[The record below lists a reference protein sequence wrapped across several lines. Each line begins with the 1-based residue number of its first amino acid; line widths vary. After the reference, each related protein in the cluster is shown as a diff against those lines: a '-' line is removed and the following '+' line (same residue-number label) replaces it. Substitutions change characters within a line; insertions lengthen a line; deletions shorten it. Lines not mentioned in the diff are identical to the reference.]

1 MAAMTGQGKHMNP
14 QELNLRRI
22 LRELERVVVA
32 YSGGIDSTLL
42 ACIAGQ
48 ELGANAL
55 AITAVSPSLPHA
67 DLEEAQAI
75 ARQFNFAHVLIDTH
89 EVDDPA
95 YQANTPL
102 RCYWCRREV
111 YGELTR
117 YAREH
122 DFAHV
127 LDGTNLDDLG
137 DVRPGRTAAGEA
149 GVRSL
154 LIEAQFTKQDVR
166 DLARAVG
173 LPNWDKPAA
182 ACLSSRIPPGTP
194 VTLQRLAQVEQA
206 ETILHELGLRQ
217 VRVRHHGEVARLE
230 VDPADFDCVLRQ
242 RELIVERLKAA
253 GYTFVALDLIGY
265 RTGSL
270 NQLGHRPWHC
280 PPGQVL
286 HR

>member
-1 MAAMTGQGKHMNP
+1 MN
-14 QELNLRRI
+14 QKELNLRRI
-22 LRELERVVVA
+22 IRELERAVVA

-42 ACIAGQ
+42 ACLAGQ

-55 AITAVSPSLPHA
+55 AITAVSPSLPQS

-89 EVDDPA
+89 EVDDPN
-95 YQANTPL
+95 YRANTPR
-102 RCYWCRREV
+102 RCYWCKRAV

-127 LDGTNLDDLG
+127 IDGTNLDDLS
-137 DVRPGRTAAGEA
+137 DVRPGRIAAGEA
-149 GVRSL
+149 GVRSP
-154 LIEAQFTKQDVR
+154 LIEAQYTKQDVR
-166 DLARAVG
+166 DLARTLG

-194 VTLQRLAQVEQA
+194 VTLQLLAQVEQA
-206 ETILHELGLRQ
+206 ETILHGLGLRQ

-230 VDPADFDCVLRQ
+230 VDPADFDRVLGQ
-242 RELIVERLKAA
+242 RTIIVARLTAL

-265 RTGSL
+265 RTGGRSEAFATVITADQHQMANASPL
-270 NQLGHRPWHC
+270 LEAAHGS
-280 PPGQVL
+280 
-286 HR
+286 